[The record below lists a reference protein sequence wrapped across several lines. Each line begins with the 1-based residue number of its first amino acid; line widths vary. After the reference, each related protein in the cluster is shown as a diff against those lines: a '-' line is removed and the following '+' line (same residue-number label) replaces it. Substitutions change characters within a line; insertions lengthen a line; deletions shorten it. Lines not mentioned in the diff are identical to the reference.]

1 MRGAFIGACV
11 LAVSV
16 AGCSYRTS
24 PLATSASVTTS
35 QTDVQAAQGTRTT
48 AITQEG
54 APPRAVGPTPA
65 TPEAYRNALYQA
77 YAAVRSDK
85 SGKNADY
92 IPALAKVDSSFFG
105 IALAT
110 VDGAIYEIGS
120 TKEQFSIQSVSKV
133 FTLARAI
140 ELLGAGEVEKHIGV
154 NATGRAFNSIVAV
167 EDNKAADKPPSG
179 NPLVNPGAIA
189 TVALL
194 PGKTSD
200 ERWTQIISTY
210 SAFAAR
216 PLLVNQEVYK
226 SESDTNQRN
235 RAIGMLLHAYEVIE
249 EDPEAAVDVYTRQ
262 CSVNVTARDLAVMG
276 ATLANGGRNPLSEQ
290 QVVSPETAAHALAVM
305 ATAGLYEASGTWLYE
320 VGAPAKSGV
329 GGGIVAVVPGKFAIG
344 TFSPPL
350 DEAGNS
356 VRGQKAIA
364 HIITQLKANP
374 LLSDAKTRSAKP

>member
-1 MRGAFIGACV
+1 MRGAFIGAWV
-11 LAVSV
+11 LAIAV
-16 AGCSYRTS
+16 AGCGHKGS
-24 PLATSASVTTS
+24 PPAASVTAT
-35 QTDVQAAQGTRTT
+35 QTDVQAEQGSRSATTTREGTPAT
-48 AITQEG
+48 A
-54 APPRAVGPTPA
+54 APSAPA
-65 TPEAYRNALYQA
+65 TPEAYRNALSQA
-77 YAAVRSDK
+77 YAAVRADK
-85 SGKNADY
+85 GGKNADY

-140 ELLGAGEVEKHIGV
+140 ELLGAAEVEKRIGV
-154 NATGRAFNSIVAV
+154 NATGMAFNSIVAV
-167 EDNKAADKPPSG
+167 EDNKAADKAPPG

-194 PGKTSD
+194 PGKTAD

-216 PLLVNQEVYK
+216 PLGVNQEVYK

-235 RAIGMLLHAYEVIE
+235 RAIGMLLHAYEVIK

-305 ATAGLYEASGTWLYE
+305 ATAGLYETTGAWLYE

-364 HIITQLKANP
+364 SVIKQLRANP
-374 LLSDAKTRSAKP
+374 LLSDAKARSAAP